1 MKLSAKEIPVE
12 RFLLIILIGLIPILS
27 TDNTLDPNLALQ
39 FIALTVL
46 LILLWFVFRG
56 KRTEF
61 IIKNK
66 TVLIF
71 FSLFIIFIVYS
82 VVSAVISNN
91 PADAL
96 FFLAKYVL
104 FFLLLCVFQFFH
116 KPDDVFKTVSYTAII
131 LSLII
136 TLPGYYQV
144 FNLIKEKELII
155 PSGTYK
161 ISSILPHRNLL
172 SEMLMLILP
181 FTAFSF
187 FQENKY
193 WKYIGII
200 SFNLSLFLIIILS
213 NRASW
218 LGVIVI
224 SITAIFLILVSGKF
238 ALSSKSGKLLI
249 ANVIVIVFAG
259 GLFLSAFA
267 DTASLKSHTLN
278 SLDYTQGSTKDRFG
292 LWTRTIKLIEEKP
305 VLGGGL
311 GSWKINMLKY
321 GNEGLVSE
329 NNTTFYQRPHNDF
342 LWVAAEQ
349 GIIGLF
355 LYALLFIV
363 ILFSLIKTLLNR
375 TDEKDF
381 KQLLVIVSVTL
392 VFIVFSVF
400 SFPKE
405 RISHNILLFTSWG
418 IFLNFLNK
426 NGSKNY
432 QKIIHIKAGYYST
445 LVILILLLIIGVLR
459 MNGEIHTQK
468 AILAKKESKFQKCI
482 HEIAKAESFCY
493 QIDETST
500 PLKWYSGLSY
510 FNLKNYEKAIEQFE
524 SAIRVNPYH
533 IYSLSDYASSL
544 AKTNQDEKAIL
555 FYNKAIAI
563 APNFLDPKLNL
574 CALYFKE
581 GKYSEAFEILKTT
594 DVETNSERYK
604 KTVTVIIQKI
614 IENELKTKQRDERF
628 LYLYRTQHD
637 NYNFYKKLLSNA
649 KNSDIH
655 ADELIVRSEH
665 IFSKF

>member
-1 MKLSAKEIPVE
+1 MKTLAEIRPFEV
-12 RFLLIILIGLIPILS
+12 LLLVILIGLIPILS
-27 TDNTLDPNLALQ
+27 TDSTLDPNLSLQ
-39 FIALTVL
+39 FTALTVL
-46 LILLWFVFRG
+46 LIVLWFVFRG
-56 KRTEF
+56 NRNEV

-82 VVSAVISNN
+82 VVSAVISKN

-161 ISSILPHRNLL
+161 ICSILPHRNLL
-172 SEMLMLILP
+172 SEMLMLTIP

-349 GIIGLF
+349 GLIGLC
-355 LYALLFIV
+355 LYAIISF
-363 ILFSLIKTLLNR
+363 FSR
-375 TDEKDF
+375 
-381 KQLLVIVSVTL
+381 V
-392 VFIVFSVF
+392 
-400 SFPKE
+400 
-405 RISHNILLFTSWG
+405 
-418 IFLNFLNK
+418 
-426 NGSKNY
+426 
-432 QKIIHIKAGYYST
+432 
-445 LVILILLLIIGVLR
+445 
-459 MNGEIHTQK
+459 GE
-468 AILAKKESKFQKCI
+468 
-482 HEIAKAESFCY
+482 
-493 QIDETST
+493 
-500 PLKWYSGLSY
+500 Y
-510 FNLKNYEKAIEQFE
+510 F
-524 SAIRVNPYH
+524 
-533 IYSLSDYASSL
+533 
-544 AKTNQDEKAIL
+544 
-555 FYNKAIAI
+555 
-563 APNFLDPKLNL
+563 
-574 CALYFKE
+574 
-581 GKYSEAFEILKTT
+581 
-594 DVETNSERYK
+594 
-604 KTVTVIIQKI
+604 
-614 IENELKTKQRDERF
+614 
-628 LYLYRTQHD
+628 
-637 NYNFYKKLLSNA
+637 
-649 KNSDIH
+649 
-655 ADELIVRSEH
+655 
-665 IFSKF
+665 